1 MKAQISQVFIY
12 LMTIIVAAFIL
23 FYGYRAISVFTE
35 KSEQVSFIQFK
46 NDMENTVTAL
56 SLDFGSVKVKEFTV
70 PGNIKT
76 LCLVG
81 NYPSVLKLNNTKY
94 PIIENSVNSGVRKNV
109 FLIGIGID
117 ESFYI
122 ENVESAENPL
132 CTDVVSGKIK
142 LRMEGKGDHTFISAA
157 G

>member
-56 SLDFGSVKVKEFTV
+56 SLDFGSVKVKEFAL
-70 PGNIKT
+70 PGNINT
-76 LCLVG
+76 LCFVS
-81 NYPSVLKLNNTKY
+81 NYPSMLNLNNSKY

-109 FLIGIGID
+109 FLIGNGID
-117 ESFYI
+117 ESFYVDNI
-122 ENVESAENPL
+122 EAAESLL
-132 CTDVVSGKIK
+132 CMDAVSGKIK
-142 LRMEGKGDHTFISAA
+142 LRMEGKGDHTLISAA

>member
-12 LMTIIVAAFIL
+12 LMTIVIAAFIL

-46 NDMENTVTAL
+46 SSIDNNVKAL
-56 SLDFGSVKVKEFTV
+56 SLDFGSVKVQEFTV
-70 PGNIKT
+70 SGDVNVV
-76 LCLVG
+76 CFVS
-81 NYPSVLKLNNTKY
+81 NYPRMLKLNNTKY
-94 PIIENSVNSGVRKNV
+94 PLIEDSVNSGVRKNV
-109 FLIGIGID
+109 FLIGNGID
-117 ESFYI
+117 ESFYLDNI
-122 ENVESAENPL
+122 ESAENL
-132 CTDVVSGKIK
+132 FCMDAISGKIK